1 VVEAAGVSYN
11 CSIEFL
17 DERYQPMFVNRE
29 GAGMIRMP
37 SDAISGGQD
46 GLI

>member
-11 CSIEFL
+11 CSIEIL
-17 DERYQPMFVNRE
+17 DERYQPMLVDRE
-29 GAGMIRMP
+29 GAGMIRIP